1 METHAQRGKKMDKN
15 YNFRVKKRILI
26 LTFLVFLLFSGI
38 IIRFLFRPNNVDK
51 IVSLI
56 TTGLVTII
64 ILYYF
69 IYLKKLTVIVN
80 EEGLKINNI
89 FQRTTILWD
98 NICETIIF
106 DDSVMHIFFNKR
118 KVKLSLTYFDDFKLI
133 TQRRLSR

>member
-1 METHAQRGKKMDKN
+1 MDKN